1 MKRTY
6 RLAAT
11 LACLLCV
18 APALAQSGAGYRD
31 YQLGGSVVSVSAL
44 AGMPAADARTI
55 HQRPALLQEL
65 PWRRGYA
72 TAPGPVDPVQSML
85 FSFYNDQ
92 LFKVLVEYD
101 RSRTEG
107 LTAADMIE
115 SLSAVYGTPAPKG
128 TPAATLRDDES
139 GTQVAQWGQADQSVV
154 LYRASY
160 PPVFRLLVTSPR
172 LEALARTAAR
182 QARLQDEREAPQRE
196 VAKQKQEAD
205 AAQAAQDKA
214 RDTNKAAFRP

>member
-1 MKRTY
+1 MNRTFL
-6 RLAAT
+6 LAAT
-11 LACLLCV
+11 LGCTLSV

-44 AGMPAADARTI
+44 AGMPAADIKTI

-72 TAPGPVDPVQSML
+72 ATPGPVDPVQSML

-92 LFKVLVEYD
+92 LFKVVVEYD
-101 RSRTEG
+101 RTRTEG

-115 SLSAVYGTPAPKG
+115 SLSAVYGTP
-128 TPAATLRDDES
+128 TPRPARAAASPAGES
-139 GTQVAQWGQADQSVV
+139 GTEVAQWVQADQLVV
-154 LYRASY
+154 LFRAAY
-160 PPVFRLLVTSPR
+160 PPVFRLTVTSPR
-172 LEALARTAAR
+172 LDALAHTAVA
-182 QARLQDEREAPQRE
+182 QARVQDEREAPQRE
-196 VAKQKQEAD
+196 VARLKQEAD
-205 AAQAAQDKA
+205 AAQAAQEKA